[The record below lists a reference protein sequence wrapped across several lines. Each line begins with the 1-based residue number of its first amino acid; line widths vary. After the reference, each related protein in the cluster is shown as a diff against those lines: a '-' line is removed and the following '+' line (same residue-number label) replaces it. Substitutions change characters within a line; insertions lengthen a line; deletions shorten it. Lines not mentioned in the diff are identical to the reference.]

1 MARDKVFRVRLTQ
14 QEWDKLEK
22 TALKRGVSSAEVLRD
37 YIKRLPTPEIGD
49 SSDISSFT
57 DLRSV

>member
-22 TALKRGVSSAEVLRD
+22 TAKVRGISSAEVLRD
-37 YIKRLPTPEIGD
+37 YIKRLPTSEIGD
-49 SSDISSFT
+49 SDDISSFT
-57 DLRSV
+57 DLRSI

>member
-37 YIKRLPTPEIGD
+37 YIKRLPSPEIGD

-57 DLRSV
+57 EERSL